1 MNVFIK
7 RLLLTAVLAPLVLLI
22 TYLNNELFKIF
33 VFFLF
38 LFAYLE
44 LIQLKNTIIKFFIFI
59 LLITFIL
66 SIFQLIQKFNG
77 TGILIYIL
85 LVTWLSD
92 TGGYIIGKIFKG
104 KKINFISPNKTYTG
118 FVGSLLCSQLT
129 FIYLIF
135 NNYYIFNTIYINSLF
150 IFFCSFIVI
159 IGDLLFSFFKRKCQI
174 KDYSNILPGHG
185 GIFDRIDGLIILT
198 IVLNIFIK

>member
-104 KKINFISPNKTYTG
+104 RKINFISPNKTYTG

>member
-135 NNYYIFNTIYINSLF
+135 NNYYIFDSIYINSLF

>member
-7 RLLLTAVLAPLVLLI
+7 RLLLTAALAPLVLLI

-92 TGGYIIGKIFKG
+92 TGGYIFGKILKG

-118 FVGSLLCSQLT
+118 FVGSLLFSQLT

-135 NNYYIFNTIYINSLF
+135 KNFYIFNTIYINSLF

>member
-92 TGGYIIGKIFKG
+92 TGGYIFGKILKG

-118 FVGSLLCSQLT
+118 FVGSLLFSQLT

-135 NNYYIFNTIYINSLF
+135 NNYYIFNTIYSIKNSTMT
-150 IFFCSFIVI
+150 
-159 IGDLLFSFFKRKCQI
+159 R
-174 KDYSNILPGHG
+174 
-185 GIFDRIDGLIILT
+185 
-198 IVLNIFIK
+198 

>member
-104 KKINFISPNKTYTG
+104 KKINIISPNKTFIG
-118 FVGSLLCSQLT
+118 FIGSLLCSQLT

-135 NNYYIFNTIYINSLF
+135 NDYYIFDTIYISSLF